1 MPRQDDFEN
10 QLEVALAHRPVI
22 EQAKG
27 ALPALRGAL
36 PRMEAFAELR
46 WASMTHNIKLHALAE
61 ALMAAVS
68 GRAAAEPRS
77 RATVEREWGG
87 CCPRLVRHRVR
98 HRVWHEGRRDVR
110 LDAGGRGTPESA

>member
-10 QLEVALAHRPVI
+10 QLESALAHRPVI

-27 ALPALRGAL
+27 ALAALRGAS
-36 PRMEAFAELR
+36 PDQAFAELR

-77 RATVEREWGG
+77 RATVEREWGRLLPSPRPAPGPAPGLARGPAG
-87 CCPRLVRHRVR
+87 CPA
-98 HRVWHEGRRDVR
+98 
-110 LDAGGRGTPESA
+110 DAGGRGTPESA